1 MDKEIKPLTKRV
13 AVGGKA
19 VRLGKQYKRIAAS
32 FIQADQRRHYLNL
45 MLQATV
51 AASGPK
57 RVTKGPE
64 DPAKF

>member
-1 MDKEIKPLTKRV
+1 MDKTIEPLTKRG

-19 VRLGKQYKRIAAS
+19 VHLKKQYKRIAAS
-32 FIQADQRRHYLNL
+32 FIQPDQRRHYLNM

-57 RVTKGPE
+57 RG
-64 DPAKF
+64 